1 MRADSPA
8 HASTE
13 PARLRARLTRP
24 ARGGSLRAPKH
35 PASPQSSAPR
45 QDSLRVP
52 GNPAASHQPPP
63 AASRCPRPCEGP
75 VTPDQRPVLGSLGTG
90 SPCVSQRRAPPRLA
104 ASASARPAGP
114 GCHRAPALG
123 RPQRSKASGASQGG
137 RRQQPGS
144 LQAHASARGAAHPRL
159 PALEVPGVLHGPGA
173 PTVVGFS
180 RGPAPASA
188 CGSRRR
194 PRQFPGELKLQV
206 SSLMLEKLQTLP
218 ELKAP
223 LSHWFSL

>member
-1 MRADSPA
+1 MDRESWRAAVDGVAKSWIRLSDWATELKGSRWEIRGITEPERTTELNKGAFEERRQASLTSPSVPLSSIQRPGGARAHAQVETPAGGGGSKVRADSPA

-75 VTPDQRPVLGSLGTG
+75 VTPDQRPVLGS
-90 SPCVSQRRAPPRLA
+90 SD
-104 ASASARPAGP
+104 
-114 GCHRAPALG
+114 
-123 RPQRSKASGASQGG
+123 
-137 RRQQPGS
+137 
-144 LQAHASARGAAHPRL
+144 
-159 PALEVPGVLHGPGA
+159 
-173 PTVVGFS
+173 
-180 RGPAPASA
+180 
-188 CGSRRR
+188 
-194 PRQFPGELKLQV
+194 
-206 SSLMLEKLQTLP
+206 
-218 ELKAP
+218 
-223 LSHWFSL
+223 